1 MTDDD
6 GFLNDFHEAAEFA
19 SDYLSERGVEV
30 SVVFDDHMYDPET
43 DIVFLVVDRDQGKER
58 PAESYLGFLAGCY
71 DSGFRPVVTNP
82 RFELWELMHMD
93 DVERDLMEIS
103 ESRNP
108 SSALKKIMKRRSMD
122 KDDPDY
128 DYLVDHLD
136 NAMRNSVPYVLN
148 PDKLESEVGTNMPDI
163 IGVLKGADTRS

>member
-1 MTDDD
+1 
-6 GFLNDFHEAAEFA
+6 
-19 SDYLSERGVEV
+19 
-30 SVVFDDHMYDPET
+30 
-43 DIVFLVVDRDQGKER
+43 
-58 PAESYLGFLAGCY
+58 
-71 DSGFRPVVTNP
+71 
-82 RFELWELMHMD
+82 MHMD

-136 NAMRNSVPYVLN
+136 NAMRNSVPYVLD

-163 IGVLKGADTRS
+163 IRVLKGTDTRS